1 MTQGKKVL
9 IAEDDFF
16 TRIVMGEIVNAL
28 ECDAQIVA
36 SGQECCRALEENP
49 DMFGL
54 VLIDIHM
61 PEMSGIDATK
71 KIRESAFKQL
81 QDIPIYAVTG
91 DQKYQEQSVVAA
103 CGMNGFFV
111 KPVTAVE
118 LNTLLYKYCKTA

>member
-1 MTQGKKVL
+1 MSQGKKVL

-36 SGQECCRALEENP
+36 SGEECCSVLEENP
-49 DMFGL
+49 DLFGL
-54 VLIDIHM
+54 VLVDIHM
-61 PEMSGIDATK
+61 PEMSGVDTTR
-71 KIRESAFKQL
+71 KIRESAIKQL

-91 DQKYQEQSVVAA
+91 DQKYHKQSVVAA
-103 CGMNGFFV
+103 CGMNGFFI

-118 LNTLLYKYCKTA
+118 LNSLLYKYCKTA